1 MEMPHGRN
9 VKGGR
14 GSGGGRVQPS
24 VLEPAC
30 LKTSQGRVRENERK
44 EEREE
49 GREGGICADTTPH
62 GALCECVKV
71 CM

>member
-1 MEMPHGRN
+1 M
-9 VKGGR
+9 
-14 GSGGGRVQPS
+14 QPS

-30 LKTSQGRVRENERK
+30 LKTSQGRERENERK

-49 GREGGICADTTPH
+49 GREGGICAATTPH